1 MHDNETPEERKRR
14 LWIEATQTISP
25 DADLVERLHM
35 MKHGFGKQDPATML
49 HRQVAL
55 GEMTPAHAQRVW
67 DLYRLTY
74 FEELSDE
81 EQASGVRP

>member
-1 MHDNETPEERKRR
+1 MNENFRT
-14 LWIEATQTISP
+14 AISP
-25 DADLVERLHM
+25 DDVLVDRLHQ

-67 DLYRLTY
+67 DLYRLT
-74 FEELSDE
+74 FFTELSDE